1 MTTVKVKDI
10 LNNEKLFTEISRAA
24 FDSVDT
30 DNSGEIDAKE
40 LGKIMSQL
48 AKETNTEAP
57 SPDEVKEVL
66 EALDE
71 DRSGKISY
79 EEFKVLIREV
89 LQNMMEEEEEAEE
102 AE

>member
-1 MTTVKVKDI
+1 MSSQLSVTDI
-10 LNNEKLFTEISRAA
+10 LNDEAKFNDISRAA

-30 DNSGEIDAKE
+30 DRSGEIDAKE
-40 LGKIMSQL
+40 LGKIMNQL

-57 SPDEVKEVL
+57 STDEVAEVL

-71 DRSGKISY
+71 DKSGKISY

-89 LQNMMEEEEEAEE
+89 LQNMVEDEDEDKN
-102 AE
+102 